1 MWSRR
6 LALAAPAA
14 ATAPTEEFVGS
25 HLSSGLGYPFSLV
38 FALIM
43 YICSTASVPLVHAFV
58 SQGMNIGAGMLLLLV
73 GPITNWGP
81 TLVLGVDSA
90 AGPCL
95 PT

>member
-1 MWSRR
+1 M
-6 LALAAPAA
+6 ALAAPAA

-25 HLSSGLGYPFSLV
+25 HLSSGLGYPLSLVFSLV
-38 FALIM
+38 F
-43 YICSTASVPLVHAFV
+43 YVCSTASVPLVDVFA
-58 SQGMNIGAGMLLLLV
+58 SQEMNIAAMMALLPV

-90 AGPCL
+90 AAPCL